1 MLLIFG
7 DDTFNKIKTKTTQP
21 VFYVDRKNTGTNVYF
36 SLDKFLLAH
45 KLGPEDTIISYEG
58 KSPLEFR
65 LRFPNAPRGTPLLT
79 TQNYNIDQILDK
91 SELKKEDYDIFSGNL
106 VEAKDK
112 SLILENIKLLSEIS
126 YQMFEAGYMDLENN
140 KKIDDWIISFQ
151 EPILQLFVNYT
162 KIETS
167 NPTFTVEDEFL
178 DNPVYRKTIL
188 LGMLRVLAN
197 FIVNNNYITIEE
209 VSKLGTWTD
218 YDTWKKL
225 KEKVEIL

>member
-1 MLLIFG
+1 MIGSFH
-7 DDTFNKIKTKTTQP
+7 F
-21 VFYVDRKNTGTNVYF
+21 KNHY
-36 SLDKFLLAH
+36 
-45 KLGPEDTIISYEG
+45 
-58 KSPLEFR
+58 
-65 LRFPNAPRGTPLLT
+65 
-79 TQNYNIDQILDK
+79 
-91 SELKKEDYDIFSGNL
+91 
-106 VEAKDK
+106 
-112 SLILENIKLLSEIS
+112 
-126 YQMFEAGYMDLENN
+126 
-140 KKIDDWIISFQ
+140 
-151 EPILQLFVNYT
+151 LQLFVNYT